1 MVASVPAVTLAGP
14 VDDWRSYD
22 RVAETYERVHAPRMR
37 EPANDLAA
45 IVAPP
50 TGATVLDVGTGTG
63 VAAEVVSEAVGP
75 TGVVVGLDVS
85 LGMLGVARRVR
96 PGIRTV
102 AAEAI
107 DLPFR
112 DGTFEVVLGNFVL
125 AHFTKVD
132 TALFDILRVLRPGGR
147 LGLTAWADGPDD
159 LQNAWLDLV
168 RSVVPQEMLEP
179 ALGHAAPGHDRFR
192 KRAAIEEALIDA
204 GLRHVRS
211 ETRRYRFV
219 SALDDYVEGLAARAL
234 GRFVRDMLDDDEWTE
249 LLARAHVVFADRF
262 ADPVNDFREVNLAV
276 GTKP

>member
-1 MVASVPAVTLAGP
+1 

-22 RVAETYERVHAPRMR
+22 RVAETYERVQAPRLH
-37 EPANDLAA
+37 EPARDLVAM
-45 IVAPP
+45 VAPSA
-50 TGATVLDVGTGTG
+50 GARVLDVGTGTG
-63 VAAEVVSEAVGP
+63 VAAELASTTVGP
-75 TGVVVGLDVS
+75 KGGVVGIDVS
-85 LGMLGVARRVR
+85 TGMLEVARRVR
-96 PGIRTV
+96 PTVPVV

-112 DGTFEVVLGNFVL
+112 DGTFEVTLGNFVL
-125 AHFTKVD
+125 AHFTKVE

-159 LQNAWLDLV
+159 LQNAWYELV

-179 ALGHAAPGHDRFR
+179 ALGRAAPWHERFR
-192 KRAAIEEALIDA
+192 QRAAIEEALIDA
-204 GLRHVRS
+204 GLRHVRT

-219 SALDDYVEGLAARAL
+219 YALDDYVDGLGTWAL
-234 GRFVRDMLDDDEWTE
+234 GRFVRDMLGETEWQD
-249 LLARAHVVFADRF
+249 LVARAHVVFADRF